1 MVKKLNNGQLFPIY
15 SYHILCFTVC
25 SKWFYH
31 PILKN
36 LILITGITLS
46 SKVKQNY
53 FFQCNTNQVKV
64 KISVI
69 GESSWAISQM
79 QAPRKWT
86 NI

>member
-15 SYHILCFTVC
+15 SYHSLCFTVC
-25 SKWFYH
+25 FKQFYH
-31 PILKN
+31 PIKN
-36 LILITGITLS
+36 PILIIGITLS

-69 GESSWAISQM
+69 GESNWAISQT
-79 QAPRKWT
+79 QALRKWP

>member
-1 MVKKLNNGQLFPIY
+1 MVNYFPFIPIISFVSQFVLND
-15 SYHILCFTVC
+15 FTTQF
-25 SKWFYH
+25 K
-31 PILKN
+31 KN

-69 GESSWAISQM
+69 GESS
-79 QAPRKWT
+79 
-86 NI
+86 